1 MDSEVETRARTY
13 WFSQRGCVVLR
24 ENGRRDVFVGA
35 AMVGQFEAGEFAMR
49 NMLLVTVA
57 NDETVVMV
65 DLARAFGLVPES
77 VRRIRN
83 LVKDEGLLAAMRRH
97 YVSRGPWK
105 VTPAMERKVVRHFK
119 KGLNQKEVRT
129 KLNGALSAGTLNKL
143 HQKWVAAVAK
153 AEAEAAAK
161 AKEAPRQPEL
171 SFGSALERE
180 LATATEPPFV
190 SVTVLAEAAK
200 QARDARTAE
209 PLVRDAAAVGP
220 LPPVVAGALQ
230 QPELSKPAL
239 ERATASESVTVLT
252 EAMKEESVAR
262 TAEPLVRTAAA
273 VGPLPP
279 VVAGALEAKT
289 QKSGY
294 VARAEDDGGD
304 EDGRTLPT
312 TGPVSAKHVQFLGAW
327 LLVALTARLGLHAAV
342 ASESA
347 KQGADKT
354 LRLAVD
360 AVTVALGIGQACV
373 EGVRRLA
380 HGTAAALLLS
390 VRAPSAGWVRSVLG
404 AAAAKGQGFFIRAKL
419 SGALVRNATE
429 RAGEL
434 AVFYVDNHLRPY
446 VGLRRLL
453 YGWRM
458 QDKRA
463 MPGTTDV
470 HVHDA
475 DGRPMYRLATLAH
488 DSLGKLLFPIG
499 AILRLALGD
508 EQRILLAFDRAAS
521 YGAVMAELRDALF
534 EFVVYEKKP
543 YRRLSKKVFQ
553 KSFLLDGVRIHW
565 YERNANLGDGL
576 GRVRRISLRLPDGH
590 QLNLLAHSTASPE
603 ALITIM
609 AARWN
614 QENAFKHGVE
624 RWGLNQL
631 DGRTFKPFDPDF
643 VIPSPDRR
651 RLNASLLALR
661 DAEGTLHRKLLRVTG
676 PEQRVELKEKLA
688 QNLEKQR
695 SLEEKR
701 PDFPKH
707 CTVEEAGL
715 HGKLMHHE
723 DEYKAVIDTIRTAC
737 INAEADLATKLAP
750 AMSRPREAKRL
761 LRNLFAASGDLR
773 VAANSIEVVLDVAGT
788 KDEQHA
794 LAALCRTVNDWKLT
808 HPGDVAGRPLRFR
821 TNIS

>member
-1 MDSEVETRARTY
+1 
-13 WFSQRGCVVLR
+13 
-24 ENGRRDVFVGA
+24 
-35 AMVGQFEAGEFAMR
+35 MVGQFEACDFAMR

-57 NDETVVMV
+57 EDETVVLV

-77 VRRIRN
+77 VRRIRK
-83 LVKDEGLLAAMRRH
+83 LVKEEGLLAAMSRH
-97 YVSRGPWK
+97 YVSRGAWK
-105 VTPAMERKVVRHFK
+105 VTPTMERKVVSLFE
-119 KGLNQKEVRT
+119 KGLNQKETRT
-129 KLNGALSAGTLNKL
+129 KLKGALSAGTLNKL
-143 HQKWVAAVAK
+143 HQKWKAST
-153 AEAEAAAK
+153 AEAQAAALAR
-161 AKEAPRQPEL
+161 AKEGPPQPEL
-171 SFGSALERE
+171 SFESALERE
-180 LATATEPPFV
+180 LEPAPEPPSV
-190 SVTVLAEAAK
+190 PVTVLAEGTKQERESTSSAAPSVS
-200 QARDARTAE
+200 ASAAA
-209 PLVRDAAAVGP
+209 AAAVGP
-220 LPPVVAGALQ
+220 A
-230 QPELSKPAL
+230 
-239 ERATASESVTVLT
+239 AT
-252 EAMKEESVAR
+252 
-262 TAEPLVRTAAA
+262 
-273 VGPLPP
+273 
-279 VVAGALEAKT
+279 GALEAK
-289 QKSGY
+289 KEESGY
-294 VARAEDDGGD
+294 VARTENERGD

-347 KQGADKT
+347 KRRGADKT

-360 AVTVALGIGQACV
+360 AVTVALGIGQSCV

-380 HGTAAALLLS
+380 HGTAAALLLAA
-390 VRAPSAGWVRSVLG
+390 RAPSAVWVRGVLG
-404 AAAAKGQGFFIRAKL
+404 EAAAKGHGFLIGAKL
-419 SGALVRNATE
+419 SGMLMRNAAG

-463 MPGTTDV
+463 KPGTTDV

-475 DGRPMYRLATLAH
+475 DGRPVYRLATLAH
-488 DSLGKLLFPIG
+488 DSLGKLLLPIG
-499 AILRLALGD
+499 ALLRLALGD

-521 YGAVMAELRDALF
+521 YAEVLAELRDHHF

-543 YRRLSKKVFQ
+543 YRRLPAKLFR
-553 KSFLLDGVRIHW
+553 KSFVLDGVKLRWH
-565 YERNANLGDGL
+565 ERNANLGDGR
-576 GRVRRISLRLPDGH
+576 GRVRRIALRLPDGH
-590 QLNLLAHSTASPE
+590 QINLLAHSTASVE
-603 ALITIM
+603 VLITIM

-631 DGRTFKPFDPDF
+631 DGRTFKLFDADF
-643 VIPSPDRR
+643 VISSPDRR
-651 RLNASLLALR
+651 RLDASLKSLR
-661 DAEGTLHRKLLRVTG
+661 EAEGQLHRKLLRARG
-676 PEQRVELKEKLA
+676 HPEQRVALKEDLA
-688 QNLEKQR
+688 RNLKKQRALEK
-695 SLEEKR
+695 KR
-701 PDFPKH
+701 ADVPTQ

-715 HGKLMHHE
+715 HGELMRQQ

-761 LRNLFAASGDLR
+761 LRNLFSASGDLR
-773 VAANSIEVVLDVAGT
+773 VTANSIEVVLDVAGN
-788 KDEQHA
+788 KNEHDA
-794 LAALCRTVNDWKLT
+794 LAALCRTVNGWKLA